1 MTGQAGG
8 RALAIGGV
16 SSAISVVNLAIA
28 GASGKMGRM
37 LLEACAAD
45 AETELVAALDAPQ
58 SAALGVSAKALGSS
72 VDIAVTADVGS
83 VKRGAVLIDFT
94 RPEATL
100 NYLDVCVA
108 GSIGMVIG
116 TTGFDD
122 AGKAKIAA
130 AAKHIPIVFSPN
142 YSVGVNTVFK
152 LLELAATSLNVGYDI
167 EIVEMHHRMKVDAPS
182 GTAIKFGELI
192 AEAQGTKL
200 ADRAVYAR
208 EGHTGARKEG
218 AIGFAALRG
227 GDVVGDHTVVFAGIG
242 ERIEITHKSASRS
255 TYAVGAIRA
264 AKFLQGKTHGLFDMH
279 DVLGLK

>member
-1 MTGQAGG
+1 MVS
-8 RALAIGGV
+8 LAIT
-16 SSAISVVNLAIA
+16 

-37 LLEACAAD
+37 LLETCAAD
-45 AETELVAALDAPQ
+45 ASTTLIAALDAPQ
-58 SAALGVSAKALGSS
+58 SPALGVSAKAFGGKVDLPVAADAAVIARGS
-72 VDIAVTADVGS
+72 
-83 VKRGAVLIDFT
+83 VLIDFT

-100 NYLDVCVA
+100 NYLDACVA
-108 GSIGMVIG
+108 GGIGMVIG

-130 AAKHIPIVFSPN
+130 AAEHIPIVFSPN

-152 LLELAATSLNVGYDI
+152 LLELAAKSLNEGYDI

-182 GTAIKFGELI
+182 GTAIKLGEVI

-208 EGHTGARKEG
+208 EGHTGARRNG

-242 ERIEITHKSASRS
+242 ERIEITHKSASRA

-264 AKFLQGKTHGLFDMH
+264 AKFLHGKAHGLFDMH

>member
-1 MTGQAGG
+1 VVEDDGLVAQITRHSPTKNM
-8 RALAIGGV
+8 
-16 SSAISVVNLAIA
+16 VNLAIA

-37 LLEACAAD
+37 LLEACALD
-45 AETELVAALDAPQ
+45 AETALVAALDASQ
-58 SAALGVSAKALGSS
+58 SAALGVSAKAFGGN
-72 VDIAVTADVGS
+72 ADVL
-83 VKRGAVLIDFT
+83 VTNDVARIKHGAVLIDFT

-100 NYLDVCVA
+100 NYLDACVA
-108 GSIGMVIG
+108 GGVGMVIG

-130 AAKHIPIVFSPN
+130 AAEKIPIVFSPN

-152 LLELAATSLNVGYDI
+152 LLELAAKSINHGYDI

-182 GTAIKFGELI
+182 GTAIKFGEVI
-192 AEAQGTKL
+192 AQAQGTKL
-200 ADRAVYAR
+200 SDRAIYAR
-208 EGHTGARKEG
+208 QGHTGARQDG

-242 ERIEITHKSASRS
+242 ERIEISHKSASRS

-264 AKFLQGKTHGLFDMH
+264 AKFLAGKTYGLFDMH
-279 DVLGLK
+279 DVLELK

>member
-1 MTGQAGG
+1 M
-8 RALAIGGV
+8 
-16 SSAISVVNLAIA
+16 VNIAIA

-45 AETELVAALDAPQ
+45 GETALVAALDAPQ
-58 SAALGVSAKALGSS
+58 SPAMGVSAKAFGGNVELP
-72 VDIAVTADVGS
+72 VTADAAGVA
-83 VKRGAVLIDFT
+83 RGAVLIDFT

-100 NYLDVCVA
+100 NYLDACVA
-108 GSIGMVIG
+108 GGIGMVIG

-122 AGKAKIAA
+122 AGKAKISE
-130 AAKHIPIVFSPN
+130 AAKKIPIVFSPN

-152 LLELAATSLNVGYDI
+152 LLELAAKSMNEGYDI
-167 EIVEMHHRMKVDAPS
+167 EILEMHHRMKVDAPS
-182 GTAIKFGELI
+182 GTAIKLGEVI

-208 EGHTGARKEG
+208 EGHTGQRKDG

-242 ERIEITHKSASRS
+242 ERIEITHKSSSRA
-255 TYAVGAIRA
+255 TYAVGALRA
-264 AKFLQGKTHGLFDMH
+264 AKFLQGKAQGLFDMH

>member
-1 MTGQAGG
+1 M
-8 RALAIGGV
+8 
-16 SSAISVVNLAIA
+16 VNVAIA

-37 LLEACAAD
+37 LLEACALD
-45 AETELVAALDAPQ
+45 AETALVAALDAPQ
-58 SAALGVSAKALGSS
+58 SAAIGVSARALGGN
-72 VDIAVTADVGS
+72 VDVLVSIYAANI
-83 VKRGAVLIDFT
+83 KLGAVLIDFT

-100 NYLDVCVA
+100 NYLDACVA
-108 GSIGMVIG
+108 GGVAMVIG

-122 AGKAKIAA
+122 AGKAKIANA
-130 AAKHIPIVFSPN
+130 AQHIPIVFSPN
-142 YSVGVNTVFK
+142 YSVGVNTVLR
-152 LLELAATSLNVGYDI
+152 LLELAARSLNQGYDI

-182 GTAIKFGELI
+182 GTAIKFGEVI

-208 EGHTGARKEG
+208 EGHTGVRQDG

-227 GDVVGDHTVVFAGIG
+227 GDVVGDHTVVFAGLG
-242 ERIEITHKSASRS
+242 ERIEISHKSASRS

-264 AKFLQGKTHGLFDMH
+264 AKFLEGKSHGLFDMQ